1 MQANKGIEFQ
11 ARGSRK
17 ASLRKITEKAK
28 LALECMCCAKRGG
41 GKHCRQETCVK
52 ACSRKK
58 QSKKSKYEFDPAF
71 LSMYS
76 SYKPAEKEVV
86 RVRKMAPETST
97 ISHSPRGKN
106 TIWETWTQG
115 IQTIKQ
121 YLGKRGLLAVLVHNS
136 SQEADQIYSLRG
148 LELF

>member
-28 LALECMCCAKRGG
+28 LDLECMCCAKRGG
-41 GKHCRQETCVK
+41 GNHFRQKTCVK

-97 ISHSPRGKN
+97 IAILLQVRTPFGKLGPRGYRLLN
-106 TIWETWTQG
+106 SIWERGACWLFWYITAAKR
-115 IQTIKQ
+115 QTK
-121 YLGKRGLLAVLVHNS
+121 YTV
-136 SQEADQIYSLRG
+136 
-148 LELF
+148 